1 MFLYLRRMSCLIMLL
16 FSSYEDFFKK
26 REVDDRIWIIFPP
39 IGIMITLFEFFLKFI
54 NFSYL
59 MFYFI
64 SIIITMI
71 VSIIIYYS

>member
-1 MFLYLRRMSCLIMLL
+1 MKIFL
-16 FSSYEDFFKK
+16 KK

>member
-1 MFLYLRRMSCLIMLL
+1 MFSYLRKILCLIMLL